1 MNAPVSNDDP
11 ACAVPSRSAYALTGG
26 LVYFAR
32 MLDKIRLHAA
42 GRLRAD
48 YQANLG
54 GGFDARC
61 CRLLG
66 VSYPALC
73 EHTLAGGDDEELLRW
88 CYEHGTRLG
97 AEQILIW
104 NKFMTKRGWR
114 DEDDGSTRELEAYK
128 TASGLAHRTDLLTF
142 FDYYEVD
149 EGRRP

>member
-1 MNAPVSNDDP
+1 MPSVDESFS
-11 ACAVPSRSAYALTGG
+11 VPRSAFDQVGG

-32 MLDKIRLHAA
+32 MVDKIRLLAA

-48 YQANLG
+48 YLENLG
-54 GGFDARC
+54 GGFDGRC

-66 VSYPALC
+66 VAYEALR
-73 EHTLAGGDDEELLRW
+73 ERVLADPSAPDGALFAW
-88 CYEHGTRLG
+88 CQEQGTPLN
-97 AEQILIW
+97 AERILVW

-114 DEDDGSTRELEAYK
+114 DEDDGSTQELEAYK
-128 TASGLAHRTDLLTF
+128 AGSGLAHRTDLVTF